1 MPHSL
6 GDAPTWQFG
15 VSLKSAWGASAAASP
30 GPMYKAETAIGRGT
44 APVYKTAP
52 SYGFGRVPG
61 RRQGLL
67 QSRSEA
73 LKV

>member
-1 MPHSL
+1 MPNSL

-15 VSLKSAWGASAAASP
+15 VSLKSAWGAPAAASP
-30 GPMYKAETAIGRGT
+30 GPMYKAETAIGHRT